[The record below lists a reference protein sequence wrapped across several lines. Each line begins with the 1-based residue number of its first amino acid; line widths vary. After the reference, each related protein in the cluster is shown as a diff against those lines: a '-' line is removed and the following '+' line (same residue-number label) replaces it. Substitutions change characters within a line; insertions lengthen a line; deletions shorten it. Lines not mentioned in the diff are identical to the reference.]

1 MTNSTKVLGV
11 GAIALALLFCM
22 GCGHDKNLDPLSD
35 LVYSGPDPATQ
46 AIVVNPANT
55 HLEYFDFHITLN
67 DPNLSLLPKDAWTI
81 DSCTGTFAISDPNG
95 HNIAPLPAVNLTNAT
110 QVTSSSTTR
119 YSITLVTQDWVAAP
133 EVQSLVGT
141 SDIVTVTLNATF
153 KAHRNSD
160 GLQKTIPVTWSFTLQ
175 GQ

>member
-1 MTNSTKVLGV
+1 MTHSSKVLGV
-11 GAIALALLFCM
+11 GAIALTLLFYM

-35 LVYSGPDPATQ
+35 LVYDGPDPAAQ
-46 AIVVNPANT
+46 AIVVNPPYT
-55 HLEYFDFHITLN
+55 HLEYFDFHITIN

-95 HNIAPLPAVNLTNAT
+95 HNIAPLPAIAITNPT
-110 QVTSSSTTR
+110 QIASSMASR
-119 YSITLVTQDWVAAP
+119 YSVTLVTLDWMSAP

-141 SDIVTVTLNATF
+141 TDIVTVTINAIF
-153 KAHRNSD
+153 RAHRNSD
-160 GLQKTIPVTWSFTLQ
+160 GLQKTFPVTWSFTLQ